1 LINKEADA
9 GMAIDDLLYSMTE
22 WLRTTPLPG
31 LSLWIA
37 DQPISRAMGTRF
49 LTIPLLQTT
58 HIIAIATAFTA
69 VLMTNLRILGWAGAG
84 QTLAET
90 NRRYRP
96 WIVGALLT
104 LIATGLG
111 LIVAEPVREL
121 INPIFWIKMF
131 MIAGLILLSLAFGA
145 LVQRRIS
152 QTDTG
157 AAGHGAA
164 RVGAIALLVL
174 WCLVIVAGRWIAYAP
189 T

>member
-1 LINKEADA
+1 
-9 GMAIDDLLYSMTE
+9 MAIDDLLYSMTE

-37 DQPISRAMGTRF
+37 DQPLSRTMGTHF

-69 VLMTNLRILGWAGAG
+69 VQMTNLRILGWAGAG
-84 QTLAET
+84 QTLAQT

-96 WIVGALLT
+96 WIWGALLV
-104 LIATGLG
+104 LITTGLG

-121 INPIFWIKMF
+121 INPIFWIKMVLVV
-131 MIAGLILLSLAFGA
+131 GLILLSLAFGA
-145 LVQRRIS
+145 LVHRQIS
-152 QTDTG
+152 QTDAG
-157 AAGHGAA
+157 ATGHGAA
-164 RVGAIALLVL
+164 RVGAVALLLL
-174 WCLVIVAGRWIAYAP
+174 WCLVIIAGRWIAYAP